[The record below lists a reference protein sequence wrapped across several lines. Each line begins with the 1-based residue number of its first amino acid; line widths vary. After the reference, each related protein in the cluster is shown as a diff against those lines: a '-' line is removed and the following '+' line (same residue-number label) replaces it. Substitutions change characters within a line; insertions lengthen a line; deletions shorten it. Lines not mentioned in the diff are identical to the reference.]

1 MNFSKGLQH
10 DHHVNITTIGNYT
23 YLVNCNDTANA
34 FVNTTFIFYA
44 FNQSEGNFR
53 QNVTNLTFVTNLST
67 LANFTRLDGTS
78 FAMVNFSTKNN
89 MTGKVA
95 VITHSP
101 ENNPEN
107 STDGSGFAG
116 PKVRFITFIVDEFL
130 TRNFSDGN
138 ATITLAYSNANFST
152 WEEGSAHLYYFFYG
166 NSTWVQLPY
175 IVNMS
180 PDAREVSFETNYFST
195 YVIVGA
201 TKLAKKKA
209 TAAAEGG
216 LIKQSRIKQT
226 KFTKDN
232 LQQQVKFQELYVGF
246 IKAGE
251 QTFIDVFNP
260 VIGILDMVLVS
271 NMDLKDVV
279 FSMQKE
285 TPIDPDKGLRSFSI
299 SAAYFDGESVN
310 PSVIDSFVVSY
321 AVSKEKL
328 LTSGYDVTNLVLT
341 DTQGN
346 AYTLEYLDEDDDFY
360 YVESAVNSFGTFAL
374 HLGSIVEEEAV
385 EEETQKEEAP
395 APEEEKPG
403 AGPIFVY
410 TAVSGLAVLYLSRFA
425 LAALFLFR
433 RDYDITYEDLEAKDE
448 DLTPLKY
455 YIYQNLGKE
464 NIQDDLRKKGI
475 DPVVSADLLARVQKL
490 GRGKMEQ
497 YTYQELSRRRD
508 TEAVVQEL
516 VDAGW
521 DEKSVRDVISAFEKI

>member
-1 MNFSKGLQH
+1 M
-10 DHHVNITTIGNYT
+10 
-23 YLVNCNDTANA
+23 
-34 FVNTTFIFYA
+34 
-44 FNQSEGNFR
+44 
-53 QNVTNLTFVTNLST
+53 
-67 LANFTRLDGTS
+67 
-78 FAMVNFSTKNN
+78 
-89 MTGKVA
+89 
-95 VITHSP
+95 
-101 ENNPEN
+101 
-107 STDGSGFAG
+107 
-116 PKVRFITFIVDEFL
+116 
-130 TRNFSDGN
+130 
-138 ATITLAYSNANFST
+138 
-152 WEEGSAHLYYFFYG
+152 
-166 NSTWVQLPY
+166 
-175 IVNMS
+175 
-180 PDAREVSFETNYFST
+180 
-195 YVIVGA
+195 
-201 TKLAKKKA
+201 
-209 TAAAEGG
+209 
-216 LIKQSRIKQT
+216 
-226 KFTKDN
+226 
-232 LQQQVKFQELYVGF
+232 
-246 IKAGE
+246 
-251 QTFIDVFNP
+251 
-260 VIGILDMVLVS
+260 
-271 NMDLKDVV
+271 
-279 FSMQKE
+279 
-285 TPIDPDKGLRSFSI
+285 
-299 SAAYFDGESVN
+299 
-310 PSVIDSFVVSY
+310 IDSFVVSY
-321 AVSKEKL
+321 AISKEKL